1 MHHSFCASQLSRFRL
16 PLVTNPLRQLLAMT
30 AVCWMGVAQAQVLE
44 PVAAAKPTELTFH
57 DFFRLPVGPAG
68 LDISDSLRQA
78 DGRSVRLVG
87 YMVQQEIPVPG
98 RFLLTPRPVQ
108 MSENADGDADDLP
121 PATVVVTLDPEQ
133 KDWKVPHVRGL
144 ISVSGLL
151 SVMRREEPGGRVSWV
166 QLQLEAQATRGMN
179 SFELAAYLHNQQHRH

>member
-1 MHHSFCASQLSRFRL
+1 MPHFSRQML
-16 PLVTNPLRQLLAMT
+16 LLA
-30 AVCWMGVAQAQVLE
+30 AALWIGAAQSQ
-44 PVAAAKPTELTFH
+44 VAAPAAAPQPIELSFR

-68 LDISDSLRQA
+68 LDISDTLRQA

-87 YMVQQEIPVPG
+87 YMVQQETAVSG

-133 KDWKVPHVRGL
+133 QDWKVPHVRGL
-144 ISVSGLL
+144 ISVT
-151 SVMRREEPGGRVSWV
+151 GR
-166 QLQLEAQATRGMN
+166 
-179 SFELAAYLHNQQHRH
+179 